1 MSQQECP
8 ICLEPV
14 SQEKNCMI
22 TECGH
27 CFHSSCI
34 MQNASLNGFQCPY
47 CRTKMA
53 DEQDSDS
60 DDDSDDDDSDD
71 DSDDDYNDENAAEYF
86 DDFWSNIENRTSYSE
101 ELENQLSWSES
112 PHEEEEPV
120 EEVQWEINRRPNN
133 PTPEEL
139 TAFLK
144 MKGVTMENVV
154 QVLLTEIVDEYYCPE
169 HLYTPE
175 YKKIDG
181 LIFNNLFKYIRK
193 YDEKNLHH
201 IIPIPKQKTQRP
213 IYQSESKQGRTS
225 IDYECL

>member
-60 DDDSDDDDSDD
+60 DDDSDDDDSE
-71 DSDDDYNDENAAEYF
+71 DDYNDENATEYF
-86 DDFWSNIENRTSYSE
+86 DDFWSNIENRMSYSE
-101 ELENQLSWSES
+101 ELENQLSWSET
-112 PHEEEEPV
+112 PHEEEHA

-144 MKGVTMENVV
+144 MKGVTMENVL
-154 QVLLTEIVDEYYCPE
+154 QVLLSETVEEYYCPE
-169 HLYTPE
+169 HLDTPE
-175 YKKIDG
+175 FKKING

-201 IIPIPKQKTQRP
+201 IIPNPKQKTQRP
-213 IYQSESKQGRTS
+213 VYQSESKQGRTS
-225 IDYECL
+225 IDYECM

>member
-60 DDDSDDDDSDD
+60 DDDSDDDDSE
-71 DSDDDYNDENAAEYF
+71 DDYNDENATEYF
-86 DDFWSNIENRTSYSE
+86 DDFWSNIENRMSHSE

-112 PHEEEEPV
+112 PHEEHV

-144 MKGVTMENVV
+144 MKGVTMENVL
-154 QVLLTEIVDEYYCPE
+154 QVLLTETVEEYYCPE
-169 HLYTPE
+169 HLDTPE
-175 YKKIDG
+175 FKKING

-213 IYQSESKQGRTS
+213 VYQSESKQGRTS